1 MTTEERIK
9 QLEEVMVEMLRKQD
23 RTVEELAHLR
33 EGQSELNTKIVRV
46 ENRVERVE
54 NRLERVENRLERVA
68 NRLERVED
76 KLEDLSR
83 NVLELRRDTEKY
95 QQETTA
101 GLAQIVDL
109 IRGLK

>member
-1 MTTEERIK
+1 MTTDERFK
-9 QLEEVMVEMLRKQD
+9 QLEEVLVELLRKQD
-23 RTVEELAHLR
+23 HTTEELARMR
-33 EGQSELNTKIVRV
+33 EGQSELNTKVVRV

-54 NRLERVENRLERVA
+54 SRLERVEG
-68 NRLERVED
+68 
-76 KLEDLSR
+76 KLEDVNR

-101 GLAQIVDL
+101 GLTQIIDL

>member
-1 MTTEERIK
+1 MTTDERFK
-9 QLEEVMVEMLRKQD
+9 QLEDVMVEMLRKQD

-33 EGQSELNTKIVRV
+33 EGQSELNTKVVRM

-54 NRLERVENRLERVA
+54 GRLERVEG
-68 NRLERVED
+68 RLERVEG
-76 KLEDLSR
+76 KLEDVNR

-95 QQETTA
+95 QQETTT
-101 GLAQIVDL
+101 GLSQIIDL